1 MTMPLVSTGG
11 AALLAQA
18 YSASSTLPSSVSRG
32 SFNQNSFIPNRNSL
46 RPGIQLYA
54 VGGGN
59 GAATTTSSEFDSLMA
74 KDAFAELVKMAVE
87 ADPSLANLP
96 ASAGASRAN
105 LAHQN
110 KPGWLRQRAPQGE
123 RYEYLNGQ
131 MKELKLAT
139 VCQEAQC
146 PNIGECW
153 NGGEE
158 EIGTATIMLLG
169 DTCTRGC
176 RFCAVNTSQKP
187 APADPNEP
195 QHTAEAIADWGVGY
209 VVLTSVD
216 RDDMPDGGA
225 EHFAATV
232 RGIKSLRPDILV
244 ECLTPDF
251 QGDLNSVRHLASS
264 GLDVFAHNIE
274 TVEPLQ
280 RRVRDPRAN
289 YIQSMDVLRAA
300 KETGVYTKSSI
311 MLGLGET
318 DDQVVDTL
326 YDLRDAGVD
335 IVTFGQYLQPTP
347 KHLDVVEFVT
357 PEKFEYWR
365 KFGEDVVGFRY
376 VASGP
381 LVRSSYKAGEFFVQA
396 MIRGE
401 KARTSGVAEKMKLSE
416 EKMRKDGDAVVVV
429 DNVELQMPDFV

>member
-1 MTMPLVSTGG
+1 MSDVERNNCDWCYSSKNVLHISTIIVI
-11 AALLAQA
+11 
-18 YSASSTLPSSVSRG
+18 SVSE
-32 SFNQNSFIPNRNSL
+32 L
-46 RPGIQLYA
+46 RDDHATGIQLYA
-54 VGGGN
+54 VAGGN

-311 MLGLGET
+311 MLGL
-318 DDQVVDTL
+318 
-326 YDLRDAGVD
+326 
-335 IVTFGQYLQPTP
+335 
-347 KHLDVVEFVT
+347 EFVT